1 MSDVQKKIDY
11 IRSYVAAT
19 NAASASKVDANS
31 NVTQKTISG
40 LEAELYKPDTI
51 ALNRKLVTDKLE
63 EMFGEEAAAS
73 YLDLLQ
79 KHLIYTHDETSLKP
93 YCASVTLY
101 PFLLYGTK
109 CLGGVSKEPT
119 NLQSFCGSFINL
131 VYQIASNFSGAIAT
145 VEFLHMFDYF
155 ARKEYGDGYLNTHRH
170 EVEQELQGVVY
181 ALNQPASARGDQSVF
196 WNISVFDKEYLQ
208 EMFGSF
214 YYPDGSQVNMESVR
228 QLQFRFLDWFRE
240 ERKKELLTFPVVTVA
255 LLTDDKGGFKDEELM
270 DYCADENSKGLSF
283 FVYMSDAVDSLASC
297 CRLRN
302 ELADNTFSYTLGAG
316 GVVTGSARVITLNIN
331 RIIQMGYDVSA
342 VADKVRLFL
351 LAHQAVLKDYIDAGL
366 LPAYTQGFMDI
377 DKQFLTIGVNGVL
390 EAAEYLVYNRL
401 SDYKMFLQKLLGDIK
416 EGNKKAHKFYGVR
429 FNTEFV
435 PAENLGVKNAKWDK
449 EDGLEVNRDCYN
461 SYFYPVEDEHLTV
474 LDKIHLYR
482 EDITSYLDGGSALHL
497 NLEQLVSKEQFKD
510 IYGACATFGVN
521 YWTTNTLCTICNDCG
536 YINPNTKKECTRCHS
551 RNVDYGTRVIGYLK
565 RISNFSLERQ
575 KEAGQR
581 FYQKIK

>member
-1 MSDVQKKIDY
+1 
-11 IRSYVAAT
+11 
-19 NAASASKVDANS
+19 
-31 NVTQKTISG
+31 
-40 LEAELYKPDTI
+40 
-51 ALNRKLVTDKLE
+51 
-63 EMFGEEAAAS
+63 
-73 YLDLLQ
+73 
-79 KHLIYTHDETSLKP
+79 
-93 YCASVTLY
+93 
-101 PFLLYGTK
+101 
-109 CLGGVSKEPT
+109 
-119 NLQSFCGSFINL
+119 
-131 VYQIASNFSGAIAT
+131 
-145 VEFLHMFDYF
+145 
-155 ARKEYGDGYLNTHRH
+155 
-170 EVEQELQGVVY
+170 
-181 ALNQPASARGDQSVF
+181 
-196 WNISVFDKEYLQ
+196 
-208 EMFGSF
+208 MFGSF

-255 LLTDDKGGFKDEELM
+255 LLTDGKGDFKDEELM

-283 FVYMSDAVDSLASC
+283 FVYMSSAVDSLASC

-351 LAHQAVLKDYIDAGL
+351 LAHQAVLKDYIAAGL

-390 EAAEYLVYNRL
+390 EAAEYLARHSRL
-401 SDYKMFLQKLLGDIK
+401 TDYYKVFLQKLLGDIK

-536 YINPNTKKECTRCHS
+536 YINPNTKKECTCCHS
-551 RNVDYGTRVIGYLK
+551 KNVDYGTRVIGYLK